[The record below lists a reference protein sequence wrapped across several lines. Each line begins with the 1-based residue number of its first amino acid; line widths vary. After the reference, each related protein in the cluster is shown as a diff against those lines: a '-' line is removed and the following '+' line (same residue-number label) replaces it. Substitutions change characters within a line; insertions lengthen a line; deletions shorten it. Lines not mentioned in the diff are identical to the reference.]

1 MCYDVYYHLVKFQ
14 LKIPHMHEEIKKTN
28 CIRTKGHSLRCK
40 INQTIVYGVIQTFAI
55 VQKSNLDFFL
65 LSLNL
70 MQVNAVIIMLEKILK
85 NVGCAIHATKKLDES
100 YMPSREFFMTYM
112 PIWTG
117 KGLTVTN
124 GEGERLVCPS
134 SSWLERIRCLP
145 PLVSLSPCP
154 FFFFLLPQR
163 LPPSFARGG
172 VWDRPAA
179 AVMDGGG
186 CRRQRPRRARPS
198 PAASMAFA
206 LGMDGGGHGLPRR
219 RPRAGPWRG
228 RRRSGAAPCRRR
240 RTAGSGA
247 RAGVFHRR
255 RPPTA
260 RTHAAARAA
269 PATHTPSA
277 GGARRAAAPQRRA
290 ASAGS
295 RTKARTRTHRHTRR
309 GSPSRPPGPSRPRR
323 PPHRRR
329 RTGDRRTPLPR
340 TRTRTRQ
347 M

>member
-40 INQTIVYGVIQTFAI
+40 INQMIVYGVIQTFAI

-70 MQVNAVIIMLEKILK
+70 MQVNAVIMMLEKILK

-100 YMPSREFFMTYM
+100 YMPSREFFVTYM

-134 SSWLERIRCLP
+134 GSWLERIRCLP
-145 PLVSLSPCP
+145 PSCLSPRVP
-154 FFFFLLPQR
+154 SFFLLPQR
-163 LPPSFARGG
+163 LPPSFARGSARG
-172 VWDRPAA
+172 RPAA
-179 AVMDGGG
+179 AGMDGGG
-186 CRRQRPRRARPS
+186 YGRQRPRRARPS

-219 RPRAGPWRG
+219 RPRAGPWR
-228 RRRSGAAPCRRR
+228 RLRSAAQP
-240 RTAGSGA
+240 S
-247 RAGVFHRR
+247 
-255 RPPTA
+255 
-260 RTHAAARAA
+260 
-269 PATHTPSA
+269 PAPSA
-277 GGARRAAAPQRRA
+277 WGAWRARRASEPASGGAEGRVARRA
-290 ASAGS
+290 GGN
-295 RTKARTRTHRHTRR
+295 R
-309 GSPSRPPGPSRPRR
+309 GPWIEETEEGGACRPDSGEGACRWR
-323 PPHRRR
+323 
-329 RTGDRRTPLPR
+329 GLG
-340 TRTRTRQ
+340 
-347 M
+347 